1 MDTTTVDL
9 NKVLSLQNEVL
20 SKQEVIN
27 ALNREV
33 GAKSEQLGILSKQLE
48 EAKSKQPEVRVVKVA
63 QKRDSWGDPI
73 RGTETEVLEYRNLSS
88 IQDDIRKELE
98 AKYKKDLESNEKTIK
113 DLNKKL
119 EDKSEDYARNVK
131 RIESDYA
138 SYTQSNELDYKDK
151 KLKLD
156 KKLADKDLEIQKI
169 REELEKVKND
179 KTDEQVAKQREEEIT
194 KLKLRIKDL
203 EKTVKEM
210 MNMNFLKRFWNSITN
225 KAVRV
230 AAEKEV
236 IEKQQEIDKIKGY
249 SSSSGLLGM
258 IYGSDYRWRF

>member
-1 MDTTTVDL
+1 METVTTVDV
-9 NKVLSLQNEVL
+9 NKVISLSQDILA
-20 SKQEVIN
+20 KQEVIN

-33 GAKSEQLGILSKQLE
+33 GTKNALVDSLNKQLE
-48 EAKSKQPEVRVVKVA
+48 EAKAKQPEIRVIKPSP
-63 QKRDSWGDPI
+63 KRNSWGDVV
-73 RGTETEVLEYRNLSS
+73 GETTEIVEYRNLSS

-113 DLNKKL
+113 DLNKRL
-119 EDKSEDYARNVK
+119 ETLKDDQDRSIKV
-131 RIESDYA
+131 IESSYA
-138 SYTQSNELDYKDK
+138 KYTQDNQLEYEAK

-169 REELEKVKND
+169 REELEKVKTD

-236 IEKQQEIDKIKGY
+236 IEKQNEIDKIKGY
-249 SSSSGLLGM
+249 SFFG
-258 IYGSDYRWRF
+258 W